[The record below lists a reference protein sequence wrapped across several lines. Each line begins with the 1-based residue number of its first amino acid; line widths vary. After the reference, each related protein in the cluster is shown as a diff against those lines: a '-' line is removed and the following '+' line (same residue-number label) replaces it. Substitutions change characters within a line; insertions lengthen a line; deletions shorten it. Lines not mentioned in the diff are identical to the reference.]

1 MKTVATL
8 PGAFYL
14 LQCAALF
21 VSLVLLSFI
30 QLRREGISSCFL
42 IVEREAGRHLT
53 FVPAKTGTCKK
64 SPLAILREAR

>member
-21 VSLVLLSFI
+21 TSLVLLMFVR
-30 QLRREGISSCFL
+30 LRRDEPQGDADS
-42 IVEREAGRHLT
+42 
-53 FVPAKTGTCKK
+53 
-64 SPLAILREAR
+64 LREAAQSARHEEH

>member
-30 QLRREGISSCFL
+30 QLRREPKVDG
-42 IVEREAGRHLT
+42 EA
-53 FVPAKTGTCKK
+53 
-64 SPLAILREAR
+64 SPETAPSADS